1 MDKNPALFSRIRRAR
16 QTSNTNSNLDTKVCL
31 INKIYAYSLYV
42 HKDRKKF
49 KHNDK
54 MKENIIT
61 QSIPGGFAVIASSFI
76 IQSLEHM
83 IPWLIVSFSV
93 IICDLA
99 FGVRKSLLMNE
110 EVRFSGAIRRTMGK
124 MVTYFAFVCMVV
136 MINIASGDKW
146 NIDIYSCLFV
156 CFIEFCSIISN
167 ILKPKGY
174 DFNVLK
180 ALGIFCKKVFN
191 VDKEDVSE
199 IITKDKEE
207 NK

>member
-1 MDKNPALFSRIRRAR
+1 
-16 QTSNTNSNLDTKVCL
+16 
-31 INKIYAYSLYV
+31 
-42 HKDRKKF
+42 
-49 KHNDK
+49 
-54 MKENIIT
+54 MKENIVT

-76 IQSLEHM
+76 MQSLEHM

-174 DFNVLK
+174 DFNILK
-180 ALGIFCKKVFN
+180 ALGVFCKKVFN
-191 VDKEDVSE
+191 VNKEDVSE

>member
-1 MDKNPALFSRIRRAR
+1 
-16 QTSNTNSNLDTKVCL
+16 
-31 INKIYAYSLYV
+31 
-42 HKDRKKF
+42 
-49 KHNDK
+49 
-54 MKENIIT
+54 MKENIVT

-76 IQSLEHM
+76 MQSLEHM

-99 FGVRKSLLMNE
+99 FGIRKSLLMNE

-136 MINIASGDKW
+136 MINIASGGKW

-156 CFIEFCSIISN
+156 CFIEFCSIVSN

-191 VDKEDVSE
+191 VDKEDASE

>member
-1 MDKNPALFSRIRRAR
+1 
-16 QTSNTNSNLDTKVCL
+16 
-31 INKIYAYSLYV
+31 
-42 HKDRKKF
+42 
-49 KHNDK
+49 
-54 MKENIIT
+54 MKENIVT

-76 IQSLEHM
+76 MQSLEHM

>member
-1 MDKNPALFSRIRRAR
+1 
-16 QTSNTNSNLDTKVCL
+16 
-31 INKIYAYSLYV
+31 
-42 HKDRKKF
+42 
-49 KHNDK
+49 

-136 MINIASGDKW
+136 MINIASGNKW

>member
-1 MDKNPALFSRIRRAR
+1 
-16 QTSNTNSNLDTKVCL
+16 
-31 INKIYAYSLYV
+31 
-42 HKDRKKF
+42 
-49 KHNDK
+49 

-93 IICDLA
+93 IICDLV

>member
-1 MDKNPALFSRIRRAR
+1 
-16 QTSNTNSNLDTKVCL
+16 
-31 INKIYAYSLYV
+31 
-42 HKDRKKF
+42 
-49 KHNDK
+49 
-54 MKENIIT
+54 MKENIVT

-156 CFIEFCSIISN
+156 CFIESCSIVSN

>member
-1 MDKNPALFSRIRRAR
+1 
-16 QTSNTNSNLDTKVCL
+16 
-31 INKIYAYSLYV
+31 
-42 HKDRKKF
+42 
-49 KHNDK
+49 
-54 MKENIIT
+54 MKENIVT

-76 IQSLEHM
+76 MQSLEHM

-136 MINIASGDKW
+136 MINIASGNKW
-146 NIDIYSCLFV
+146 NIDVYSCLFV

-174 DFNVLK
+174 NFNLLK
-180 ALGIFCKKVFN
+180 ALGLFGKKVL
-191 VDKEDVSE
+191 DAEKEDMSE
-199 IITKDKEE
+199 IITKDKE
-207 NK
+207 

>member
-1 MDKNPALFSRIRRAR
+1 
-16 QTSNTNSNLDTKVCL
+16 
-31 INKIYAYSLYV
+31 
-42 HKDRKKF
+42 
-49 KHNDK
+49 

-174 DFNVLK
+174 DFNILK

>member
-1 MDKNPALFSRIRRAR
+1 
-16 QTSNTNSNLDTKVCL
+16 
-31 INKIYAYSLYV
+31 
-42 HKDRKKF
+42 
-49 KHNDK
+49 

-61 QSIPGGFAVIASSFI
+61 QSIPGGFAMIASSFI
-76 IQSLEHM
+76 VRSLEHM
-83 IPWLIVSFSV
+83 IPWLIVSFAV

-174 DFNVLK
+174 DFNILK

-207 NK
+207 KK

>member
-1 MDKNPALFSRIRRAR
+1 
-16 QTSNTNSNLDTKVCL
+16 
-31 INKIYAYSLYV
+31 
-42 HKDRKKF
+42 
-49 KHNDK
+49 
-54 MKENIIT
+54 MKENIVT

-83 IPWLIVSFSV
+83 VPWLIVSFSV

-156 CFIEFCSIISN
+156 CFIEFCSIVSN

>member
-1 MDKNPALFSRIRRAR
+1 
-16 QTSNTNSNLDTKVCL
+16 
-31 INKIYAYSLYV
+31 
-42 HKDRKKF
+42 
-49 KHNDK
+49 
-54 MKENIIT
+54 MKENIVT

-76 IQSLEHM
+76 MQSLEHM

-136 MINIASGDKW
+136 MINIASGGKW

>member
-1 MDKNPALFSRIRRAR
+1 
-16 QTSNTNSNLDTKVCL
+16 
-31 INKIYAYSLYV
+31 
-42 HKDRKKF
+42 
-49 KHNDK
+49 
-54 MKENIIT
+54 MKENIVT

-136 MINIASGDKW
+136 MINIASGDNW

-174 DFNVLK
+174 DFNILK
-180 ALGIFCKKVFN
+180 ALGVFCKKVFN

>member
-1 MDKNPALFSRIRRAR
+1 
-16 QTSNTNSNLDTKVCL
+16 
-31 INKIYAYSLYV
+31 
-42 HKDRKKF
+42 
-49 KHNDK
+49 
-54 MKENIIT
+54 MKENIVT

-76 IQSLEHM
+76 MQSLEHM

-136 MINIASGDKW
+136 MINIASGDEW

-174 DFNVLK
+174 DFNILK

-207 NK
+207 KK

>member
-1 MDKNPALFSRIRRAR
+1 
-16 QTSNTNSNLDTKVCL
+16 
-31 INKIYAYSLYV
+31 
-42 HKDRKKF
+42 
-49 KHNDK
+49 
-54 MKENIIT
+54 MKENIVT

-76 IQSLEHM
+76 MQSLEHM

-199 IITKDKEE
+199 IITKDKEG

>member
-1 MDKNPALFSRIRRAR
+1 
-16 QTSNTNSNLDTKVCL
+16 
-31 INKIYAYSLYV
+31 
-42 HKDRKKF
+42 
-49 KHNDK
+49 
-54 MKENIIT
+54 MKENIVT

-76 IQSLEHM
+76 MQSLEHM

-156 CFIEFCSIISN
+156 CFIEFYSIISN

-174 DFNVLK
+174 DFNILK

>member
-1 MDKNPALFSRIRRAR
+1 
-16 QTSNTNSNLDTKVCL
+16 
-31 INKIYAYSLYV
+31 
-42 HKDRKKF
+42 
-49 KHNDK
+49 
-54 MKENIIT
+54 MKENIVT

-76 IQSLEHM
+76 MQSLEHM

-136 MINIASGDKW
+136 MVNIASGDKW

-156 CFIEFCSIISN
+156 CFIEFCSIVSN

>member
-1 MDKNPALFSRIRRAR
+1 
-16 QTSNTNSNLDTKVCL
+16 
-31 INKIYAYSLYV
+31 
-42 HKDRKKF
+42 
-49 KHNDK
+49 
-54 MKENIIT
+54 MKENIVT

-76 IQSLEHM
+76 MQSLEHM

-156 CFIEFCSIISN
+156 CFIEFCSIVSN

-191 VDKEDVSE
+191 ADKEDVSE

>member
-1 MDKNPALFSRIRRAR
+1 M
-16 QTSNTNSNLDTKVCL
+16 
-31 INKIYAYSLYV
+31 YV
-42 HKDRKKF
+42 HKDRKNF

-61 QSIPGGFAVIASSFI
+61 QSIPGGFAMIASSFI
-76 IQSLEHM
+76 MQSLEHM
-83 IPWLIVSFSV
+83 IPWLIVSFAV
-93 IICDLA
+93 TICDLA

-156 CFIEFCSIISN
+156 CFIEFCSIVSN

>member
-1 MDKNPALFSRIRRAR
+1 
-16 QTSNTNSNLDTKVCL
+16 
-31 INKIYAYSLYV
+31 
-42 HKDRKKF
+42 
-49 KHNDK
+49 
-54 MKENIIT
+54 MKENIVT

-76 IQSLEHM
+76 MQSLAHM

-136 MINIASGDKW
+136 MINIASGGKW

-156 CFIEFCSIISN
+156 CFIEFCSIVSN

>member
-1 MDKNPALFSRIRRAR
+1 
-16 QTSNTNSNLDTKVCL
+16 
-31 INKIYAYSLYV
+31 
-42 HKDRKKF
+42 
-49 KHNDK
+49 
-54 MKENIIT
+54 MKENIVT
-61 QSIPGGFAVIASSFI
+61 QSIPGGFAMIASSFI
-76 IQSLEHM
+76 VRSLEHM
-83 IPWLIVSFSV
+83 IPWLIVSFAV

-136 MINIASGDKW
+136 MINIASGGKW

-174 DFNVLK
+174 DFNILK

>member
-1 MDKNPALFSRIRRAR
+1 
-16 QTSNTNSNLDTKVCL
+16 
-31 INKIYAYSLYV
+31 
-42 HKDRKKF
+42 
-49 KHNDK
+49 
-54 MKENIIT
+54 MKENIVT

-199 IITKDKEE
+199 IITKDKEG

>member
-1 MDKNPALFSRIRRAR
+1 
-16 QTSNTNSNLDTKVCL
+16 
-31 INKIYAYSLYV
+31 
-42 HKDRKKF
+42 
-49 KHNDK
+49 
-54 MKENIIT
+54 MKENIVT

>member
-1 MDKNPALFSRIRRAR
+1 
-16 QTSNTNSNLDTKVCL
+16 
-31 INKIYAYSLYV
+31 
-42 HKDRKKF
+42 
-49 KHNDK
+49 

-76 IQSLEHM
+76 MQSLEHM

-156 CFIEFCSIISN
+156 CFIEFCSIVSN

>member
-1 MDKNPALFSRIRRAR
+1 
-16 QTSNTNSNLDTKVCL
+16 
-31 INKIYAYSLYV
+31 
-42 HKDRKKF
+42 
-49 KHNDK
+49 
-54 MKENIIT
+54 MKENIVT

-76 IQSLEHM
+76 MQSLEHM

-110 EVRFSGAIRRTMGK
+110 KVRFSGAIRRTMGK

-174 DFNVLK
+174 DFNILK

-191 VDKEDVSE
+191 VDKKDVSE

-207 NK
+207 KK